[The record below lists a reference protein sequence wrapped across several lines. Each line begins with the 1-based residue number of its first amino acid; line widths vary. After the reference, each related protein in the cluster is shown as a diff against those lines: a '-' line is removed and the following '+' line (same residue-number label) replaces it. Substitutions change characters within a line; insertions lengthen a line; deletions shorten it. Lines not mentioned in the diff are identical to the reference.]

1 MNTLIMNMIRVFL
14 ADDHAIMR
22 EGLKLLINMQPDMT
36 VVGEAGN
43 GRLAYQQVRELKPDV
58 VVMDLSMPE
67 MDGVQATE
75 AIKGSHPQVK
85 VLILTVHEDEDYL
98 RLLLKKGAS
107 GYVVKSAIAD
117 DLATAVRKVMNG
129 GIYLDPA
136 LTEKLV
142 QITVGKPAEH
152 NHAESELSDREFE
165 VMRLIAWG
173 HTNVEIAE
181 QLHLSVRTVE
191 TYKGR
196 IMEKLGFQ
204 SRAELVRYALR
215 RGWLKLA

>member
-1 MNTLIMNMIRVFL
+1 MSKINVFL
-14 ADDHAIMR
+14 TDDHAVMR
-22 EGLKLLINMQPDMT
+22 EGLKLLVNTQQDMT

-43 GRLAYQQVRELKPDV
+43 GREACQQVREIRPDV

-75 AIKGSHPQVK
+75 AIKLSCPEVK

-117 DLATAVRKVMNG
+117 ELATAIRKVLKG
-129 GIYLDPA
+129 GIYLDTA
-136 LTEKLV
+136 LTETLV
-142 QITVGKPAEH
+142 HSTVGYAAEIPRVH
-152 NHAESELSDREFE
+152 SELTEREHE

-191 TYKGR
+191 TYKAR
-196 IMEKLGFQ
+196 IMEKMGFH
-204 SRAELVRYALR
+204 SRAEIVRYALL
-215 RGWLKLA
+215 RGWLKIS

>member
-1 MNTLIMNMIRVFL
+1 MNKFRVFL

-22 EGLKLLINMQPDMT
+22 EGLRLLINMQPDME

-43 GRLAYQQVRELKPDV
+43 GRAACQQVRELRPDI

-67 MDGVQATE
+67 MDGMQATE
-75 AIKGSHPQVK
+75 AIKGSCPEVK
-85 VLILTVHEDEDYL
+85 ILILTVHEDEDYL

-107 GYVVKSAIAD
+107 GYLIKSAVAD
-117 DLATAVRKVMNG
+117 DLARAIRRIMEG
-129 GIYLDPA
+129 GLYLDPS
-136 LTEKLV
+136 LTERLV
-142 QITVGKPAEH
+142 QSSMGITAEH
-152 NHAESELSDREFE
+152 PRQESELSEREAE

-191 TYKGR
+191 TYKAR
-196 IMEKLGFQ
+196 IMEKLHFN
-204 SRAELVRYALR
+204 SRTDIVRYALR
-215 RGWLKLA
+215 RGWLRIA